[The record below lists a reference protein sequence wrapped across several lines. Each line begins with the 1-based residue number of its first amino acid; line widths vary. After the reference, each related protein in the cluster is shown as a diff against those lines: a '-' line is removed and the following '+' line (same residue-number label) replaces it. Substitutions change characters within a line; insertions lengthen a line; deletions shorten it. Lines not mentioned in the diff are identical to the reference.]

1 MTPQA
6 RREEI
11 VKILQEADS
20 PVTGGELANSLG
32 VSRQVI
38 VQDIALLRAGG
49 LDILATPQG
58 YLLAQAVSLPLYR
71 RTFAVVH
78 HDLAGLEKELY
89 QIVDCGGRVVDVIVE
104 HPIYGEITGLLMLS
118 SRREVAEFVKKLKE
132 SRAQPL
138 AALTGGVHLHT
149 VEALSQEVLNRVEE
163 RLKEIGVLIEE
174 NE

>member
-1 MTPQA
+1 MIPQA

-11 VKILQEADS
+11 VKILREAAS

-38 VQDIALLRAGG
+38 VQDIALLRASGW
-49 LDILATPQG
+49 DILATPQG
-58 YLLAQAVSLPLYR
+58 YLVSQPVSLPLYR

-78 HDLAGLEKELY
+78 DDLAGLAEELY

-118 SRREVAEFVKKLKE
+118 SRREVAEFVTNLKE
-132 SRAQPL
+132 SQAQPL
-138 AALTGGVHLHT
+138 SALTGGVHLHT
-149 VEALSQEVLNRVEE
+149 VEALSPEVLSRVEE

-174 NE
+174 NA